1 MKKALCGAIL
11 LLLAGCIWHRKTP
24 LPDVLPPHGEQWE
37 NNVHALALPL
47 LFDEEEP
54 PADLLPSQDLAGEQT
69 AQLLTAQQA
78 GPKIDLYFY
87 YMNRW
92 YLEKEAVFMLQQRR
106 FVARHQQGNIY
117 HVTCTARARTG
128 ADKNHT
134 HALTFPCGVWKA
146 DTGLQIVLP
155 HDKKAEDIWAE

>member
-24 LPDVLPPHGEQWE
+24 LPDELPPHSAAWEEQ
-37 NNVHALALPL
+37 VHTLALPPVL
-47 LFDEEEP
+47 TDNEP
-54 PADLLPSQDLAGEQT
+54 PNDLGSSTLDGEET

-92 YLEKEAVFMLQQRR
+92 YRQQEAVFILHQRR
-106 FVARHQQGNIY
+106 FAARHQQGNIY

-128 ADKNHT
+128 VDEQHT

-155 HDKKAEDIWAE
+155 HDKKAEVIWTE